1 MYGDKMAKFYVEYNY
16 DQYVVTKNHYYL
28 FFYITTIPCYLA
40 LFFILKDWI
49 FPLFSLYVMFPMT
62 IVTFLIIIGVIKLD
76 LLIRDSMYLVF
87 NQNFKTNKDMSE
99 FDFHSDILL
108 SKKMRLDKINYEL
121 DNLFFCNHFSRT
133 EKLKKVCY
141 DINAMKYY
149 FKKNNNA
156 KTIKEIKLL
165 EEKYRSY
172 EISDT
177 EAYPYDLDILKEYYR
192 NLYMKITRFP
202 IFSIP
207 SILRY
212 IFEGK
217 RNREL
222 HKQIHGEILQEK
234 QTKEV
239 YLFREELKKKKKEVF
254 DSIIEEIEI
263 KDEEELR
270 LFKVELEK
278 QLRKNELFRLI
289 EKFEIKDEEK
299 LHLFREKIQK
309 QQEKQQLQM
318 EQARERFMQIMTGN
332 FEIKDEEEQKQKED
346 ELEIYDRYIEEYLE
360 QLFEEITPKK

>member
-1 MYGDKMAKFYVEYNY
+1 MAKFCVKFNY

-28 FFYITTIPCYLA
+28 FLYIITIPFYLA
-40 LFFILKDWI
+40 LFFILKDWV
-49 FPLFSLYVMFPMT
+49 FPLFSLYVMLPMT
-62 IVTFLIIIGVIKLD
+62 LVTFLIIIGVIKLD
-76 LLIRDSMYLVF
+76 LLIRDSLYSVF
-87 NQNFKTNKDMSE
+87 NQNFTTNKYMSE

-108 SKKMRLDKINYEL
+108 SKKIRLEQINDSL
-121 DNLFFCNHFSRT
+121 NWFFGDRFSRA
-133 EKLKKVCY
+133 EKLKKVYY
-141 DINAMKYY
+141 DTNAMKYY
-149 FKKNNNA
+149 FKKNNDP

-212 IFEGK
+212 IFQGK
-217 RNREL
+217 SKRDH
-222 HKQIHGEILQEK
+222 HKKVQEEMLQTKLEKVKLQEK
-234 QTKEV
+234 LQEEIR
-239 YLFREELKKKKKEVF
+239 LFREEILIQSKENF
-254 DSIIEEIEI
+254 DLIREQIIELPEKEYS
-263 KDEEELR
+263 KFEAE
-270 LFKVELEK
+270 FQK
-278 QLRKNELFRLI
+278 QLRKGELFRLI
-289 EKFEIKDEEK
+289 EKFEIKDKEK

-318 EQARERFMQIMTGN
+318 EQARERFMQIMT
-332 FEIKDEEEQKQKED
+332 KDEEEQKQKED

-360 QLFEEITPKK
+360 QLFEEITP

>member
-1 MYGDKMAKFYVEYNY
+1 MGTSN
-16 DQYVVTKNHYYL
+16 
-28 FFYITTIPCYLA
+28 
-40 LFFILKDWI
+40 
-49 FPLFSLYVMFPMT
+49 
-62 IVTFLIIIGVIKLD
+62 
-76 LLIRDSMYLVF
+76 
-87 NQNFKTNKDMSE
+87 NQ
-99 FDFHSDILL
+99 L
-108 SKKMRLDKINYEL
+108 
-121 DNLFFCNHFSRT
+121 SRT
-133 EKLKKVCY
+133 
-141 DINAMKYY
+141 
-149 FKKNNNA
+149 
-156 KTIKEIKLL
+156 
-165 EEKYRSY
+165 
-172 EISDT
+172 
-177 EAYPYDLDILKEYYR
+177 
-192 NLYMKITRFP
+192 LYMKITRFP

-222 HKQIHGEILQEK
+222 HKQIHGEILREK
-234 QTKEV
+234 LTKEV
-239 YLFREELKKKKKEVF
+239 YLFREEFHKQQKEVF